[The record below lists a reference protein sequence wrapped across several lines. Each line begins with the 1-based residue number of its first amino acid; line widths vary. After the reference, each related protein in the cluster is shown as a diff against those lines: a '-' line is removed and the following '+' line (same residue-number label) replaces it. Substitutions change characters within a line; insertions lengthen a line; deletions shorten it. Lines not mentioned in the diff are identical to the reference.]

1 MFEQL
6 QTRLG
11 GILNRLRG
19 RGALSEA
26 DVDQALREIRLV
38 LLEADVNVKLARD
51 FIGRVREAAVGQ
63 EVWKS
68 LTPGQQVVQIVHDE
82 LVRLLGETHRPLA
95 PAPHPPTV
103 ILLAGLHGTGKTTT
117 AGKLAAHLAK
127 RGRHPV
133 LAAADLSRPAAV
145 RQLEIVG
152 ERAAVPVVA
161 PQPGED
167 AVAVARRALAVCRDR
182 VADTLIVDSA
192 GRLHVDGDLVA
203 ELARIRDAVSPH
215 YTLLVLDAMA
225 GQDAV
230 RMAEGFHR
238 AVPLDG
244 VILTKLDGDAR
255 GGAALSVVATLGVPI
270 LYVGT
275 GERLEAL
282 EAFHPDR
289 MASRILGMGDVLT
302 LIEKAQEQVTV
313 DEAREMERKLRRADF
328 TLEDFTKQLRQ
339 VRAMGPL
346 DQVLGMIPGLNA
358 RRAGDAAGEVD
369 ERQLTRIEAMIN
381 SMTPGERRHPEVIDG
396 SRRRRIARGSGTS
409 VQEVNRLLR
418 QFTEAKK
425 MLKQLESMGRRAG
438 RLGRLPTPP
447 EP

>member
-117 AGKLAAHLAK
+117 AGKLAVHLAK

-152 ERAAVPVVA
+152 ERAGVPVVA

-203 ELARIRDAVSPH
+203 ELARIREAVSPH

-447 EP
+447 AP